1 MSNIYSTLH
10 LAHPCFTPSFA
21 PVDKTSSGQ
30 DTPQSLPQNLEAQQD
45 GHYSVMLPEII
56 AALAPEDGEIFVDG
70 TFGAGGYS
78 RAIVQQ
84 ADCKVYGIDRD
95 PAAHESAKEL
105 PEVKAGKI
113 ITLSGCFG
121 DMERLLA
128 DTGVSKVDG
137 ITLDLGVS
145 SMQLDQAER
154 GFSFQTD
161 GPLDMRMDGPNS
173 SLRQPAS
180 HVINTY
186 GEKEIADILY
196 KYGEER
202 KSRLIARAIVTDRVE
217 KPFET
222 TLQLSE
228 LIRRIIRVKPRKDG
242 KSIHPATR
250 SFQALRIYVNDE
262 LGELERGLEA
272 AEKLLNPGGRL
283 AIVSFHSLEDRIVK
297 NFLRERS
304 GGKPQGSRHS
314 PTVEPAALRK
324 HPFTLPSK
332 KAVAPSDSECKENPR
347 SRSAKLRVA
356 IRTDT
361 PDENASDK
369 VGGQQ

>member
-1 MSNIYSTLH
+1 MTPH
-10 LAHPCFTPSFA
+10 LSPLAIPQPAFCSHDQAS
-21 PVDKTSSGQ
+21 TSSAV
-30 DTPQSLPQNLEAQQD
+30 NLNAKQD

-56 AALAPEDGEIFVDG
+56 AALTPQDNEIFVDG

-78 RAIVQQ
+78 CAIAQQ
-84 ADCKVYGIDRD
+84 ADCKVFGIDRD
-95 PAAHESAKEL
+95 PTAHESAKKL
-105 PEVKAGKI
+105 PEVISGKI
-113 ITLSGCFG
+113 STLSGCFG
-121 DMERLLA
+121 DMQKLLKQA
-128 DTGVSKVDG
+128 GINKVDG

-154 GFSFQTD
+154 GFSFQED

-173 SLRQPAS
+173 NQRPPAS
-180 HVINTY
+180 HIVNTY
-186 GEKEIADILY
+186 EEKEIADILY
-196 KYGEER
+196 KYGEEK
-202 KSRLIARAIVTDRVE
+202 KSRLIARAIVTDRIE

-222 TLQLSE
+222 TLQLAE
-228 LIRRIIRVKPRKDG
+228 LIRRIIRQKPRKDG

-250 SFQALRIYVNDE
+250 SFQALRIFVNDE

-272 AEKLLNPGGRL
+272 AEQLLNSGGRL

-304 GGKPQGSRHS
+304 GGTPQGSRHS

-324 HPFTLPSK
+324 APFTLPTK
-332 KAVAPSDSECKENPR
+332 KAIAPSEEECNENPR

-356 IRTDT
+356 IRTDAPYT
-361 PDENASDK
+361 Q
-369 VGGQQ
+369 GGAA

>member
-1 MSNIYSTLH
+1 MMSTYRLH
-10 LAHPCFTPSFA
+10 QLAQPCLA
-21 PVDKTSSGQ
+21 PTDKTSS
-30 DTPQSLPQNLEAQQD
+30 DNAPPRNLDAQQD

-56 AALAPEDGEIFVDG
+56 AGLAPSDGEVFVDG

-78 RAIVQQ
+78 RAIAQQ
-84 ADCKVYGIDRD
+84 ADCKVFGIDRD
-95 PAAHESAKEL
+95 PSAHESAKEL
-105 PEVKAGKI
+105 PEVKDGKI
-113 ITLSGCFG
+113 TTLSGCFG

-128 DTGVSKVDG
+128 DAGITKVDG

-180 HVINTY
+180 HVVNTY
-186 GEKEIADILY
+186 GEKEIADILF
-196 KYGEER
+196 KYGEEK
-202 KSRLIARAIVTDRVE
+202 KSRLIARAIITDRVE

-228 LIRRIIRVKPRKDG
+228 LIRRIIRTKPRKDG
-242 KSIHPATR
+242 KNIHPATR

-262 LGELERGLEA
+262 LGELERGLVA

-304 GGKPQGSRHS
+304 GGMPQGSRHS

-324 HPFTLPSK
+324 QPFSLPTK
-332 KAVAPSDSECKENPR
+332 KAIVPSENECRENSR

-361 PDENASDK
+361 PYET
-369 VGGQQ
+369 GGQ

>member
-1 MSNIYSTLH
+1 MNFFH
-10 LAHPCFTPSFA
+10 LFSAPQPCLA
-21 PVDKTSSGQ
+21 PVDKTSSDQ
-30 DTPQSLPQNLEAQQD
+30 EPSKNFNAQQD
-45 GHYSVMLPEII
+45 GHYSVMLSEII
-56 AALAPEDGEIFVDG
+56 TALAPKDGEIFVDG

-78 RAIVQQ
+78 RAIAQQ
-84 ADCKVYGIDRD
+84 ADCKIYGIDRD
-95 PAAHESAKEL
+95 PTAHESAKEL

-113 ITLSGCFG
+113 TTLSGCFG
-121 DMERLLA
+121 DMEHLLSEVG
-128 DTGVSKVDG
+128 TTKVDG

-154 GFSFQTD
+154 GFSFQND

-173 SLRQPAS
+173 DLRQPAS
-180 HVINTY
+180 HVVNTY

-196 KYGEER
+196 KYGEEK

-222 TLQLSE
+222 TLHLSE
-228 LIRRIIRVKPRKDG
+228 LIRRIIRTKPRKDG
-242 KSIHPATR
+242 KTIHPATR

-262 LGELERGLEA
+262 LGELERGLIA

-304 GGKPQGSRHS
+304 GGMSLGSRHS

-324 HPFTLPSK
+324 HPFTLPTK
-332 KAVAPSDSECKENPR
+332 KALAPSDSECHENAR

-361 PDENASDK
+361 PYEA
-369 VGGQQ
+369 GGQK